1 MRKSNKKSI
10 LATIAIILLIAVFV
24 LIHYFSSSDITNDVS
39 KMTANAEKLY
49 SEGKID
55 RAYYQMLLYTQENPD
70 DKNGWLTLG
79 DYAMAQNNSDEAFD
93 SYRKA
98 AACDEC
104 NDTQLGERDKNKY
117 FERFSSV
124 ESIKISTSA
133 KQTKDMTLT
142 FTSDNLT
149 PAKSEKGQIV
159 TNEMELSN
167 DENYLTTEWISIDE
181 SKNYIYITG
190 NINCAQW
197 QFVDEN
203 GSYYK
208 YIDEAD
214 FKNTETHGFES
225 KTFSAAKI
233 PEGAIKARV
242 TYYDKN
248 IKTNVKADDKIFVG
262 YGSGLNGYSNFKSQ
276 TFNIPDLN
284 ENQYI
289 EYKNK
294 KWYLVDGDKQSELDL
309 PAVTAKGNATVN
321 LSGQLCGIVDLNLK
335 PMAEIKNDKSLQY
348 GIKYSKK
355 TSIATCERLGSAQG
369 MNFDYVIDDEW
380 YYGTGNDF
388 DNAYPWCEMTLCNLS
403 VDDNG
408 DEKITL
414 EGDKNFKTDGSNGN
428 VMVRVPKF
436 YTKREV
442 KDGYEYIWIS
452 GEKHKGYTLEPV
464 FIDSYG
470 EENDFVYMSAYL
482 GGLKDEKIV
491 SAAGTYP
498 VIQLEYGDML
508 DYAENNGNGFDEL
521 NFLMVSA
528 LQKLFIIETGTIDSS
543 EIFAG
548 DTYLYYQY
556 DTTDYETS
564 GFACEDAKKS
574 NVIKIYNNYNTIKIS
589 KGSSITIFNGWKK
602 YKNNDGSQREVLNIN
617 VTEKYMEITFDGD
630 PIDIS
635 KHKTLISNIPAKTG
649 KTDSLKYCTGTI
661 GGTLGKQSFKYRNIE
676 NLFGSALIMLDD
688 DAYVQDGYFY
698 YETADGN
705 SNYVEYEIAEQKT
718 DLSSYE
724 KINTA
729 MCIKEMGF
737 DKDNPTVMLPTVV
750 GKGASAYGYYGDLWM
765 YTENYEPRYIMYGG
779 ADDNERVAGVFHMR
793 ASISNYDSKLGF
805 FSARIM
811 YS

>member
-49 SEGKID
+49 NEGKID

-70 DKNGWLTLG
+70 DKNGWLILG

-262 YGSGLNGYSNFKSQ
+262 YGSGLNGYSNFKTQ

-388 DNAYPWCEMTLCNLS
+388 DNAYP
-403 VDDNG
+403 
-408 DEKITL
+408 
-414 EGDKNFKTDGSNGN
+414 
-428 VMVRVPKF
+428 
-436 YTKREV
+436 
-442 KDGYEYIWIS
+442 
-452 GEKHKGYTLEPV
+452 
-464 FIDSYG
+464 
-470 EENDFVYMSAYL
+470 
-482 GGLKDEKIV
+482 
-491 SAAGTYP
+491 
-498 VIQLEYGDML
+498 
-508 DYAENNGNGFDEL
+508 
-521 NFLMVSA
+521 
-528 LQKLFIIETGTIDSS
+528 
-543 EIFAG
+543 
-548 DTYLYYQY
+548 
-556 DTTDYETS
+556 
-564 GFACEDAKKS
+564 
-574 NVIKIYNNYNTIKIS
+574 
-589 KGSSITIFNGWKK
+589 
-602 YKNNDGSQREVLNIN
+602 
-617 VTEKYMEITFDGD
+617 
-630 PIDIS
+630 
-635 KHKTLISNIPAKTG
+635 
-649 KTDSLKYCTGTI
+649 
-661 GGTLGKQSFKYRNIE
+661 
-676 NLFGSALIMLDD
+676 
-688 DAYVQDGYFY
+688 
-698 YETADGN
+698 
-705 SNYVEYEIAEQKT
+705 
-718 DLSSYE
+718 
-724 KINTA
+724 
-729 MCIKEMGF
+729 
-737 DKDNPTVMLPTVV
+737 
-750 GKGASAYGYYGDLWM
+750 
-765 YTENYEPRYIMYGG
+765 
-779 ADDNERVAGVFHMR
+779 
-793 ASISNYDSKLGF
+793 
-805 FSARIM
+805 
-811 YS
+811 

>member
-49 SEGKID
+49 NEGKID

-70 DKNGWLTLG
+70 DKNGWLILG

>member
-70 DKNGWLTLG
+70 DKNGWLILG

-197 QFVDEN
+197 QFVDES

>member
-49 SEGKID
+49 NEGKID

-70 DKNGWLTLG
+70 DKNGWLILG

-262 YGSGLNGYSNFKSQ
+262 YGSGLNGYSNFKTQ

-369 MNFDYVIDDEW
+369 MNFDYKIGSEW
-380 YYGTGNDF
+380 FHGTGNDF
-388 DNAYPWCEMTLCNLS
+388 DNAYPWCEMKLCNVK

-428 VMVRVPKF
+428 VMVRIPKF

-452 GEKHKGYTLEPV
+452 GKKHKDYTLEPV
-464 FIDSYG
+464 FIDSDG
-470 EENDFVYMSAYL
+470 EENDYVYMSAYL

-491 SAAGTYP
+491 STAGTYP
-498 VIQLEYGDML
+498 VVQLEYGNMI
-508 DYAENNGNGFDEL
+508 DYAKNNGDGFDEL

>member
-70 DKNGWLTLG
+70 DKNGWLILG

-574 NVIKIYNNYNTIKIS
+574 NVIKIYNNYNTNKIS